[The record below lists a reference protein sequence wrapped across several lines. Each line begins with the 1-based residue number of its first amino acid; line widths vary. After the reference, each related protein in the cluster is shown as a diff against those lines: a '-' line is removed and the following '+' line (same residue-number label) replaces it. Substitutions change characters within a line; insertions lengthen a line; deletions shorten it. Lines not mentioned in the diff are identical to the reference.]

1 MAHLTRR
8 SFLAGAAAIPFSVW
22 LEKHA
27 WAQPAATRVRFDA
40 TSTQGQAMLKIY
52 AQAVSKMQTATRE
65 GDPRS
70 WVFQWY
76 THAVKSSTSK
86 AAEIARIYPSAS
98 PQRSL
103 ALETWNTCQP
113 HGGQDSNFFLPW
125 HRMYVFFFESIL
137 RNVSGNATFTLPYW
151 NYSTPVTALHGVMP
165 AQFRQA
171 TDPTFKSL
179 FVSKRNSGVNSGQ
192 AIDQGQPPQVLGL
205 SSLAECMYAPQQ
217 GVRQGFCMNIDRN
230 LHGNVH
236 GLVGNGLNMGAV
248 PWAAGD
254 PIFWMHHSNIDR
266 LWASWNAG
274 GRKNLATSSFLAK
287 TFVFADANGLRVVA
301 KISDFL
307 DVARLGYRYDR
318 LEPVPACPPAPGL
331 GAATPPPPAS
341 RAKVKAPV
349 PLSPT
354 AVRVTLEPPPALGA
368 APAVPLA
375 DRVRALGGRR
385 LFLVIKGLRA
395 QVQPEVLYHVYLEL
409 PPGTAPEGESRH
421 YVGTVNFFDA
431 VGLTGHEDHGP
442 AAAGAVP
449 DKFFSFD
456 VTALAKDLLAK
467 GQLSA
472 KPGLTIVPAGQP
484 VAEAKPVLGEITLV
498 EQ

>member
-1 MAHLTRR
+1 MPHVTRR

-22 LEKHA
+22 LEKYS
-27 WAQPAATRVRFDA
+27 WAQPAAPRVRFDA
-40 TSTQGQAMLKIY
+40 RSPQGLAMLKIY
-52 AQAVSKMQTATRE
+52 AQAVNKMQTATAE

-86 AAEIARIYPSAS
+86 TAEIARIYPTAS

-113 HGGQDSNFFLPW
+113 HGGQDSNYFLPW
-125 HRMYVFFFESIL
+125 HRMFVYFFENII
-137 RNVSGNATFTLPYW
+137 RGVSGNATFTLPYW
-151 NYSTPVTALHGVMP
+151 NYSTPDATIHGVMP
-165 AQFRQA
+165 TQFRLP
-171 TDPTFKSL
+171 TDVTFKPL

-192 AIDQGQPPQVLGL
+192 AIDKGQPSQILGL
-205 SSLAECMYAPQQ
+205 SSLAECTYEPKSP
-217 GVRQGFCMNIDRN
+217 RQGFCMNIDRN

-287 TFVFADANGLRVVA
+287 TFVFADANGQRVVA
-301 KISDFL
+301 KIQDFL
-307 DVARLGYRYDR
+307 DVAKLGYSYDR
-318 LEPVPACPPAPGL
+318 LEPVPPCPPTPGL
-331 GAATPPPPAS
+331 GAAPAAPPAT
-341 RAKVKAPV
+341 RARVKAPV
-349 PLSPT
+349 PLTT
-354 AVRVTLEPPPALGA
+354 APVRVALELPPALGA

-375 DRVRALGGRR
+375 DRVRSLAGRH
-385 LFLVIKGLRA
+385 LFLVLKGLRA

-409 PPGTAPEGESRH
+409 PPGTVPQGEERH
-421 YVGTVNFFDA
+421 YVGTVNFFDS
-431 VGLTGHEDHGP
+431 VGLTGHEDHP
-442 AAAGAVP
+442 VAAAPVP

-472 KPGLTIVPAGQP
+472 KPALTIVPAGQP
-484 VAEAKPVLGEITLV
+484 VAEAKPVLGEIALV